1 MRYIMLRIQ
10 DLTYAY
16 PQHESGIGPYSLS
29 VRPGEVLHVT
39 GSSGCGKSTLARCAA
54 GLIPHLYHGSMG
66 GEVLVGGRPTG
77 ATPLWELAENAGFVF
92 QNPAAQMLGVSV
104 EEEILL
110 GLENL
115 GLDCCEMHDRL
126 EESLAA
132 FGLGE
137 LRARRPQTLSGGE
150 QQKLAL
156 AAITARRPPLLVLDE
171 PLSMLDVTAAT
182 DLAGR
187 LSALARSGVAI
198 ILFEHRADYLADM
211 PGLRVMAM
219 DYPAGPAAPD
229 CAATRAR
236 PAIPAGGPPRL
247 TVSGLGVSIGGKRIL
262 RNLSFSVEPGTITA
276 IVGRNGC
283 GKTTLL
289 RALAGL
295 QAHDGTVAAGGIR
308 PDFGHV
314 FQNADLQ
321 LFNPTVRREILYRV
335 KNPDMELYA
344 WLTEV
349 LGLARY
355 ENTPPL
361 ILSEG
366 EKKRVALATVLMRDP
381 AGGILL
387 DEPSL
392 GQDTA
397 HKTML
402 IEVCRG
408 LAARGKIVIMTTHE
422 LHLAAMADR
431 VALLAADGAA
441 IAADGAPERVFRDS
455 PAWKRAGMFVPAW
468 ITCSEPDGIPA

>member
-1 MRYIMLRIQ
+1 MLTINE
-10 DLTYAY
+10 LTYTY

-66 GEVLVGGRPTG
+66 GDVLVGGRPTG
-77 ATPLWELAENAGFVF
+77 ETPLWELAETAGFVF
-92 QNPAAQMLGVSV
+92 QNPSAQMLGVSV

-115 GLDCCEMHDRL
+115 GLDRDEMRERL
-126 EESLAA
+126 EESLDA

-156 AAITARRPPLLVLDE
+156 AAITSRRPPLLVLDE

-187 LSALARSGVAI
+187 LSALARAGVAI
-198 ILFEHRADYLADM
+198 ILFEHRSDYLAGM
-211 PGLRVMAM
+211 PGLRVMPL
-219 DYPAGPAAPD
+219 DSPAGRSASD
-229 CAATRAR
+229 CAATGAR
-236 PAIPAGGPPRL
+236 PVIPAGSPPRL
-247 TVSGLGVSIGGKRIL
+247 DVSGLGVSIGGKRIL
-262 RNLSFSVEPGTITA
+262 RDMSFSMEPGTVTA

-295 QAHDGTVAAGGIR
+295 QAHGGSVTACGGH

-335 KNPDMELYA
+335 KNPDMGLYA
-344 WLTEV
+344 WLIGV
-349 LGLARY
+349 LELARY
-355 ENTPPL
+355 ESTPPL

-397 HKTML
+397 HKSML
-402 IEVCRG
+402 MEICRG
-408 LAARGKIVIMTTHE
+408 LASHGKIVIMTTHE

-431 VALLAADGAA
+431 VVLLASDGGS
-441 IAADGAPERVFRDS
+441 IAADGAPERVFRDRC
-455 PAWKRAGMFVPAW
+455 AWERAGMFVPAW
-468 ITCSEPDGIPA
+468 LSCPKPEGIPA

>member
-1 MRYIMLRIQ
+1 MLTINE
-10 DLTYAY
+10 LTYTY
-16 PQHESGIGPYSLS
+16 PQHESGIGPYTLS

-54 GLIPHLYHGSMG
+54 GLIPHLYHGTIS
-66 GEVLVGGRPTG
+66 GEVLVGGRDAA
-77 ATPLWELAENAGFVF
+77 ATPLWELAETAGFVF
-92 QNPAAQMLGVSV
+92 QNPSTQMLGVSV

-115 GLDCCEMHDRL
+115 GLERSEMRDRL
-126 EESLAA
+126 EESMRM
-132 FGLGE
+132 FGLE
-137 LRARRPQTLSGGE
+137 DLRARRPQTLSGGE

-182 DLAGR
+182 DLAGH
-187 LSALARSGVAI
+187 LSELARSGVAV
-198 ILFEHRADYLADM
+198 LVFEHRSDYLADM
-211 PGLRVMAM
+211 PGLRVMAL
-219 DYPAGPAAPD
+219 DRLKAPSAA
-229 CAATRAR
+229 AALPRPGTRAV
-236 PAIPAGGPPRL
+236 IPAGGPPRL
-247 TVSGLGVSIGGKRIL
+247 DISGLSVSMGGKSIL
-262 RNLSFSVEPGTITA
+262 RDLSFSVEPGTVTA
-276 IVGRNGC
+276 IVGRNGS

-295 QAHDGTVAAGGIR
+295 QAHDGTVTAGGRR

-321 LFNPTVRREILYRV
+321 LFNPTVRSDILFRV

-344 WLTEV
+344 WLMAV

-366 EKKRVALATVLMRDP
+366 EKKRVALATVLMRNP

-402 IEVCRG
+402 MEICRG
-408 LAARGKIVIMTTHE
+408 LASHGKIVIMTTHE

-431 VALLAADGAA
+431 VTLLAADGSS
-441 IAADGAPERVFRDS
+441 IAADGTPDCVFSDRH
-455 PAWKRAGMFVPAW
+455 AWKRAGMFVPAW
-468 ITCSEPDGIPA
+468 MSCAEPDGITA

>member
-1 MRYIMLRIQ
+1 MLQIH
-10 DLTYAY
+10 DLTYTY

-39 GSSGCGKSTLARCAA
+39 GSSGCGKSTMARCAA
-54 GLIPHLYHGSMG
+54 GLIPHLYHGTMG
-66 GEVLVGGRPTG
+66 GEVFVGGRATG
-77 ATPLWELAENAGFVF
+77 ATPLWELAETAGFVF
-92 QNPAAQMLGVSV
+92 QNPSSQMLGVSV

-115 GLDCCEMHDRL
+115 GLDRDEMSDRL
-126 EESLAA
+126 EEALLA

-137 LRARRPQTLSGGE
+137 LRTRRPQTLSGGE

-187 LSALARSGVAI
+187 LSALARAGTAV

-211 PGLRVMAM
+211 PGLRVMAL
-219 DYPAGPAAPD
+219 DSPAGS
-229 CAATRAR
+229 AATDR
-236 PAIPAGGPPRL
+236 PGAGTRPVLPAGCQPRL
-247 TVSGLGVSIGGKRIL
+247 DIAGLGVSIGGKHIL
-262 RNLSFSVEPGTITA
+262 RGLSFSVEPGTIIA

-295 QAHDGTVAAGGIR
+295 QAHDGSVSAGCGGR
-308 PDFGHV
+308 PDLGHV

-335 KNPDMELYA
+335 KDPDMELYA
-344 WLTEV
+344 WLVGV

-392 GQDTA
+392 GLDTA
-397 HKTML
+397 HKSML

-408 LAARGKIVIMTTHE
+408 LADRGKIVIMTTHE

-431 VALLAADGAA
+431 IALLAADGSAFV
-441 IAADGAPERVFRDS
+441 ADGAPERVFRDHD
-455 PAWKRAGMFVPAW
+455 AWNRAGMFVPAW
-468 ITCSEPDGIPA
+468 LSRPEPEDIPA

>member
-1 MRYIMLRIQ
+1 MLRIN
-10 DLTYAY
+10 DLTYTY

-29 VRPGEVLHVT
+29 VRPGEVLHIT
-39 GSSGCGKSTLARCAA
+39 GSSGCGKSTLARCVS
-54 GLIPHLYHGSMG
+54 GLIPHLYRGTMG
-66 GEVLVGGRPTG
+66 GEVLVDGRATG
-77 ATPLWELAENAGFVF
+77 ATPLWELAETAGFVF
-92 QNPAAQMLGVSV
+92 QNPSSQMLGVSV

-115 GLDCCEMHDRL
+115 GLDRHEMSDRL
-126 EESLAA
+126 EEALLA
-132 FGLGE
+132 FGLEE
-137 LRARRPQTLSGGE
+137 LRARQPRTLSGGE

-187 LSALARSGVAI
+187 LSDLARAGTAV

-211 PGLRVMAM
+211 PGLRVMAL
-219 DYPAGPAAPD
+219 DAAAGPSPAGRGPAPG
-229 CAATRAR
+229 TRQAV
-236 PAIPAGGPPRL
+236 PTGGQPRL
-247 TVSGLGVSIGGKRIL
+247 DVSGLGVSIGGKRIL
-262 RNLSFSVEPGTITA
+262 HGLSFSVEPGTVTA

-289 RALAGL
+289 RTLAGL
-295 QAHDGTVAAGGIR
+295 QAHDGSVSAGRGGR
-308 PDFGHV
+308 PDLGHV

-335 KNPDMELYA
+335 KDPDMELYA
-344 WLTEV
+344 WLVGV

-381 AGGILL
+381 AGGVLL

-392 GQDTA
+392 GLDTA
-397 HKTML
+397 HKSML
-402 IEVCRG
+402 IKVCRG
-408 LAARGKIVIMTTHE
+408 LADRGRIVIMTTHE

-431 VALLAADGAA
+431 IALLAADGGS
-441 IAADGAPERVFRDS
+441 IAADGAPERVFRDHD
-455 PAWKRAGMFVPAW
+455 AWKRAGMFVPAW
-468 ITCSEPDGIPA
+468 LSCPEPEGIPA